1 MRLSSSAHDI
11 QAATQKDPLL
21 SKVLQYVRRGWP
33 DSNTGGTDLSPFFTR
48 RAELSLQDR
57 CILWGSRVIVPSRHR
72 KAVLEELHEAHPGMT
87 WMKSLARMFVWWPG
101 IDGDIEKTVWL
112 CQKCQ
117 TSSSS
122 PPLAPLQPWKW
133 PTRPWSRLHI
143 DYAGPMYGKM
153 CLIIVDAH
161 SKWIEAGFVPSATS
175 AATIE
180 VLRNSFACFGLLSS
194 VVTDNAPYFV
204 SEIEY
209 FFKQNGIR
217 HPTSL
222 PYHPASNGL
231 VERAVQ
237 TIKKGLWKVTEG
249 TLNTRLSK
257 VLFTYRMTP
266 HATTGVSPAEL
277 LLHYQ
282 PRTRL
287 NLLFPPDCRSC

>member
-1 MRLSSSAHDI
+1 
-11 QAATQKDPLL
+11 
-21 SKVLQYVRRGWP
+21 
-33 DSNTGGTDLSPFFTR
+33 
-48 RAELSLQDR
+48 
-57 CILWGSRVIVPSRHR
+57 
-72 KAVLEELHEAHPGMT
+72 
-87 WMKSLARMFVWWPG
+87 
-101 IDGDIEKTVWL
+101 
-112 CQKCQ
+112 
-117 TSSSS
+117 
-122 PPLAPLQPWKW
+122 
-133 PTRPWSRLHI
+133 
-143 DYAGPMYGKM
+143 MYGKM

-161 SKWIEAGFVPSATS
+161 SKWIEAAFVPSATS

-180 VLRNSFACFGLLSS
+180 LLRNSFARFGLPSS

-204 SEIEY
+204 SEEIEL

-237 TIKKGLWKVTEG
+237 TIKKGLRKVTEG

-257 VLFTYRMTP
+257 VLFTYRVTP

-287 NLLFPPDCRSC
+287 DLLFPQIADRVENQQSRQKKLHDRTAQQRNFTQGQAVYARNFREGERWIPGHVVEVTGPVSYNVELEDGRHWKRHQDHIRSRLVVPNDSSDIPIPDTTLSGTPSESFPVLPESPPMNSTSSPVEPE